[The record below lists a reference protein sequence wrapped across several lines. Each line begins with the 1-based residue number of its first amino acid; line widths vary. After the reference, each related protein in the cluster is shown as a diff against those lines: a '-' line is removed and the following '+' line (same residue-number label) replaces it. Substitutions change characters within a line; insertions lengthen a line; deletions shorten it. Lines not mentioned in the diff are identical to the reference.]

1 MPLGG
6 EVQQPAGLG
15 EQGDVGG
22 VPGARAGA
30 DGGGEVLVGGVLDG
44 DAGVLLEG
52 LQGGVEAVGLDPAEV
67 AQDGDDT
74 VPGGASA
81 GPAAV
86 PVAAGVGGIGQ
97 TAGQTGGRGRCG
109 APHDGAAREMEAHV
123 NSLTSTLT
131 WDRAVIVRRGSIRRP
146 PGGAD
151 SQERCH
157 LVTHLTDSARSVR
170 ERPCPGRSRAGR
182 GGRGMVTGGRDR
194 SAQGPVAV
202 TSCGWCSRAWPVPSW
217 RWPYGPASWPAP
229 WRASRRASRSPP
241 TR

>member
-81 GPAAV
+81 GDRKSTRLNSSHVAISYAV
-86 PVAAGVGGIGQ
+86 FCL
-97 TAGQTGGRGRCG
+97 TKKK
-109 APHDGAAREMEAHV
+109 AH
-123 NSLTSTLT
+123 
-131 WDRAVIVRRGSIRRP
+131 
-146 PGGAD
+146 
-151 SQERCH
+151 ER
-157 LVTHLTDSARSVR
+157 LR
-170 ERPCPGRSRAGR
+170 
-182 GGRGMVTGGRDR
+182 
-194 SAQGPVAV
+194 
-202 TSCGWCSRAWPVPSW
+202 
-217 RWPYGPASWPAP
+217 
-229 WRASRRASRSPP
+229 
-241 TR
+241 